1 MRFSKEME
9 EPVERSVAESA
20 KDGSSKPEGRLRY
33 KLAFTVMCYWFVCLI
48 INNILATNYFAW
60 NEYDVFS
67 SGGGGLIYVLSV
79 FPAVT
84 FFAQIFNY
92 FKNHPGKKHPERDI
106 LKYEKI
112 TSILFLAMLLELIIS
127 AFIIEITSLPEN
139 AQFSALLICVM
150 STPGIFFL
158 L

>member
-1 MRFSKEME
+1 M
-9 EPVERSVAESA
+9 ERSVAESA

-33 KLAFTVMCYWFVCLI
+33 KLAFAVICYWFVCLI
-48 INNILATNYFAW
+48 INNIVATFFFGW

-67 SGGGGLIYVLSV
+67 SGGGGLIYILSV

-92 FKNHPGKKHPERDI
+92 LTYHPSKKHPERDI

-112 TSILFLAMLLELIIS
+112 TSILFFVMLSELIIS
-127 AFIIEITSLPEN
+127 AFIIGITYRPEN
-139 AQFSALLICVM
+139 PQLIPGFALIM
-150 STPGIFFL
+150 STPGMFF
-158 L
+158 

>member
-9 EPVERSVAESA
+9 VAMERSVAESA

-33 KLAFTVMCYWFVCLI
+33 KLAFAVICYWFVCLI
-48 INNILATNYFAW
+48 INNILATNYFAL

-67 SGGGGLIYVLSV
+67 SGGGGLIYILSV

-112 TSILFLAMLLELIIS
+112 TSILFFVMLSELIIS
-127 AFIIEITSLPEN
+127 AFIIGITYCPEN
-139 AQFSALLICVM
+139 PQLIPWFALIM
-150 STPGIFFL
+150 STPGVFFL